1 MVGSIK
7 TGTITHGHTS
17 SEPCEAVARS
27 IFFRLFEFFSK
38 VTLFRHDGMINGQ
51 CETYVNHRGSKV
63 GHGNATT
70 ERGLKERNI
79 PMHTFNV
86 CGVTVTIGKNPIRV
100 LPLNDGTDGFRFE
113 TARGTKGLVRVTN
126 KPDLDG
132 PTLAQ
137 GDTMVKLAGDGIRCY
152 IERKLPKRHLWD
164 FAG

>member
-79 PMHTFNV
+79 PMHNFNV

-126 KPDLDG
+126 
-132 PTLAQ
+132 
-137 GDTMVKLAGDGIRCY
+137 
-152 IERKLPKRHLWD
+152 
-164 FAG
+164 